1 MTNSQQKI
9 QKHVLKQIGLI
20 DCTFKVKDNLR
31 TRIEQLREEAE
42 VAVRGGAN
50 HLILSDQNISE
61 ERASVPMIL
70 AVGAI
75 HSHLVKLSLRGYA
88 SINVQTAEAMD
99 THSFAVLIGV
109 GATTINP
116 YLALDSIFQRYEK
129 KLFGK
134 LNFGS
139 CIERFK
145 KSINAGLLKIM
156 SKMGI

>member
-1 MTNSQQKI
+1 MTNSQLK
-9 QKHVLKQIGLI
+9 KFKNMFSKQIGLI

-109 GATTINP
+109 E
-116 YLALDSIFQRYEK
+116 QQQ
-129 KLFGK
+129 
-134 LNFGS
+134 
-139 CIERFK
+139 
-145 KSINAGLLKIM
+145 
-156 SKMGI
+156 